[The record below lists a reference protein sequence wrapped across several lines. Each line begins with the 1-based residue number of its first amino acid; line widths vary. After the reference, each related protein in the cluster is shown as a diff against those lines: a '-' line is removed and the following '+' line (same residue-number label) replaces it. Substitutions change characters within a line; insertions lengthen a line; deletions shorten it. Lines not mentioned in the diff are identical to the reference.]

1 MIDSGLIHTLRDQM
15 VAHKKALAMAGGL
28 LAGGFLYQRF
38 GLHNSVDFSG
48 WKLYQVPALLG
59 GIGLAGLFDEAWLV
73 AVIGLGLAPTLIVG
87 IEVFRHPAESMWPI
101 ALPMVFFLGFPA
113 PLIGGGISGLL
124 TLTKVHRMV
133 SIVALTGALVI
144 GALWPIIQNAKRQK
158 LETETMPR
166 LLKQIY
172 DAEIV
177 YRAQRPDGSFAC
189 DGSLLPGAAG
199 TLGWEHGDGSMI
211 KKYLRVQY
219 YTISLDCSNEMN
231 PRGFAITA
239 SSNEG
244 SIHVPVLSMNV
255 TGKLVVE
262 PVR

>member
-1 MIDSGLIHTLRDQM
+1 
-15 VAHKKALAMAGGL
+15 
-28 LAGGFLYQRF
+28 
-38 GLHNSVDFSG
+38 VDFSG

-133 SIVALTGALVI
+133 S
-144 GALWPIIQNAKRQK
+144 
-158 LETETMPR
+158 MPR

-177 YRAQRPDGSFAC
+177 YRAQRPEGSFAC